1 MQNVSYYRESAE
13 HDNAC
18 SLTTPLQ
25 VNCCGVAALSNAFTN
40 HSPQGR
46 EDYYFLYMAEGALEF
61 HLKELHTTLRAGDLV
76 IIPPRTPFSYS
87 LRGGEM
93 AYYWVHFTGAQC
105 DSLLAA
111 CSLPV
116 CTILHPGSDPQAHE
130 LLGALHRAFYLR
142 AGCFEAES
150 CGLLSVLFSRLSRL
164 LSSQASPSR
173 LQTSLEY
180 IHRHYAEPL
189 TVQALAAM
197 EFLSPSRFT
206 ALFRRQM
213 GASPQQYL
221 ISLRMQTARELIR
234 STDMPVK
241 QVAAAVGYQDQL
253 YFSRLFHRTFGHA
266 PVEEREGTGGTP
278 GRNVREAAFLRKA
291 PLELSRKAL
300 ARKT

>member
-1 MQNVSYYRESAE
+1 MQNVSYYRENPE
-13 HDNAC
+13 RDNTC
-18 SLTTPLQ
+18 SLASPLQ
-25 VNCCGVAALSNAFTN
+25 VNCCGVAALSHAFTN

-61 HLKELHTTLRAGDLV
+61 HLKELHTALRAGDLV
-76 IIPPRTPFSYS
+76 IIPPRTPYSYS
-87 LRGGEM
+87 LREGEM
-93 AYYWVHFTGAQC
+93 AYYWIHFTGAQC
-105 DSLLAA
+105 EALLAA

-116 CTILHPGSDPQAHE
+116 CTILRPGSDPQAHE

-150 CGLLSVLFSRLSRL
+150 CGLLSVLLSRLSRL
-164 LSSQASPSR
+164 LSGQASPSR
-173 LQTSLEY
+173 LQASLEY

-189 TVQALAAM
+189 TVQALAAL
-197 EFLSPSRFT
+197 EFLSPSRFS
-206 ALFRRQM
+206 ALFRRLM

-266 PVEEREGTGGTP
+266 PVEERGERGERRGGRLFEKGASP
-278 GRNVREAAFLRKA
+278 GPTRKT
-291 PLELSRKAL
+291 L
-300 ARKT
+300 ARK